1 MHERGAIHTG
11 EEPKNGQQRNAV
23 PLCLCASVPQ
33 RLSPAGTP
41 PAARAQ
47 AHACEAANTGLRA
60 RGALYYLRGKCWE
73 LGSSR
78 R

>member
-1 MHERGAIHTG
+1 MSGVQSTQERSPRMASS
-11 EEPKNGQQRNAV
+11 EMP
-23 PLCLCASVPQ
+23 CLCASVPQ

>member
-1 MHERGAIHTG
+1 MSRVQSTQEKSPGTDG
-11 EEPKNGQQRNAV
+11 SEMP
-23 PLCLCASVPQ
+23 CLCASVPQ
-33 RLSPAGTP
+33 CLSPAGTP

-47 AHACEAANTGLRA
+47 AHACEAANTGLQA